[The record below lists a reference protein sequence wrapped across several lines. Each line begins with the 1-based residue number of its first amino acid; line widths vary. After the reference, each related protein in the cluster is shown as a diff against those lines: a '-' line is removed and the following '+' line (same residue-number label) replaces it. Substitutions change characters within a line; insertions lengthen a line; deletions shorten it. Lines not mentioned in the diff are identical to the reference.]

1 MVPLVGPSVKQV
13 KFYLEDEYYQVLK
26 QKAEE
31 QGVSVSSLVREIVL
45 KELELLEENSL
56 DKRISEL
63 ENELKEVNEK
73 LQKISEILKRHK
85 SLINDLYNCCSQVNL
100 TWAYERKLRNRKL

>member
-1 MVPLVGPSVKQV
+1 MKQV

-31 QGVSVSSLVREIVL
+31 KGVSISSLVREMVL

-56 DKRISEL
+56 EKRVIKL
-63 ENELKEVNEK
+63 ENDLKEVNEK
-73 LQKISEILKRHK
+73 LQKISEILKRHRT
-85 SLINDLYNCCSQVNL
+85 LINDLYNCCSQVNL
-100 TWAYERKLRNRKL
+100 TWAYEKRLRGQRL

>member
-1 MVPLVGPSVKQV
+1 MKQV

-31 QGVSVSSLVREIVL
+31 KGVSISSFVREMVL

-56 DKRISEL
+56 EKRVIKL
-63 ENELKEVNEK
+63 ENDLKEVNEK
-73 LQKISEILKRHK
+73 LQKISEILKKHRD
-85 SLINDLYNCCSQVNL
+85 LINDLYNCCSQVNL
-100 TWAYERKLRNRKL
+100 TWAYMRKTGLIDR